1 MNITCS
7 NHGFKIRENDCNLH
21 FISQVFAQ
29 CKSARRITSVNYPT
43 RKRHAENTAQKKSF
57 QNKLK
62 GSEIIEIKKLEQQR

>member
-1 MNITCS
+1 MFSKLGKMIV
-7 NHGFKIRENDCNLH
+7 
-21 FISQVFAQ
+21 ISTLF
-29 CKSARRITSVNYPT
+29 RRFLRNVKVHDGSTSVNHPT